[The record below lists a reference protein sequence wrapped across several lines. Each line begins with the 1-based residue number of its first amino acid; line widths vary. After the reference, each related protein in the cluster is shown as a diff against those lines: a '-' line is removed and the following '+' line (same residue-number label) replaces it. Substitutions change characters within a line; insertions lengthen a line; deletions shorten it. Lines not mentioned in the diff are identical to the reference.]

1 MTSISSASP
10 AARRII
16 GVYLKATTVKS
27 GRHFTTVNELTDQ
40 LPATAPGTLKAALQ
54 LLMDLGPIMDTVN
67 IVLSEEDKGAVL
79 AGLFSVEAGRPL
91 AMARHYTYGA
101 QLLPSGAVIVPVAM
115 EYLDG
120 HLMVCG
126 ITPGDE
132 VLLLDDTLST
142 GGTAVSLIR
151 AVHAMGAHV
160 VEMRVVTEKLGFG
173 GRQKIMNEVGLNV
186 KAAIGIVVSDQGR
199 ITIGEVMG
207 ERVGAY
213 GNPL

>member
-1 MTSISSASP
+1 MTSISYASP
-10 AARRII
+10 SVRRIV

-40 LPATAPGTLKAALQ
+40 LPATEPGTLTAALQ
-54 LLMDLGPIMDTVN
+54 LLLDLGPITGN
-67 IVLSEEDKGAVL
+67 TVLSEEDKGAVL
-79 AGLFSVEAGRPL
+79 AGLFSVAANLPL

-120 HLMVCG
+120 HLMVNG

-132 VLLLDDTLST
+132 VLLIDDTLST
-142 GGTAVSLIR
+142 GGTAISLIR
-151 AVHAMGAHV
+151 AVRAMGAYV

-173 GRQKIMNEVGLNV
+173 GRGKIMNEVGLNV
-186 KAAIGIVVSDQGR
+186 KAAIGIVVNEEGR

-207 ERVGAY
+207 ERVDPY
-213 GNPL
+213 GHAL

>member
-1 MTSISSASP
+1 MTSINYLSP
-10 AARRII
+10 ATHRII
-16 GVYLKATTVKS
+16 DVYLKATTVKS

-40 LPATAPGTLKAALQ
+40 LPATAPETLKAAVE
-54 LLMDLGPIMDTVN
+54 LLMYLGPITGN
-67 IVLSEEDKGAVL
+67 TVLSEEDKGAVL
-79 AGLFSVEAGRPL
+79 AGLFSVVANLPL

-120 HLMVCG
+120 HLMVNG

-132 VLLLDDTLST
+132 VLLIDDTLST

-151 AVHAMGAHV
+151 AVHAMGASV

-173 GRQKIMNEVGLNV
+173 GRLKIMNEVGLNV

-207 ERVGAY
+207 ERAGPY
-213 GNPL
+213 GQTQ